1 MDQTDVAFGVA
12 LPASACIAALLIKW
26 AEWPWYFGLPIGLVG
41 GFVLTALAVFLL
53 VELLGRLCGRAPKDP
68 SSDFDSQV
76 L

>member
-1 MDQTDVAFGVA
+1 
-12 LPASACIAALLIKW
+12 LIKW

-41 GFVLTALAVFLL
+41 GFVLTAMAVFLL